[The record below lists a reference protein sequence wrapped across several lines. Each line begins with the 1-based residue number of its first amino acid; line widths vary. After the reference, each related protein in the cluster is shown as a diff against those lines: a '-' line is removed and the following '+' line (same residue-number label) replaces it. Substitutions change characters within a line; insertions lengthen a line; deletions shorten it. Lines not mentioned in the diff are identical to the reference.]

1 MKFGETS
8 FQTKLLSRL
17 SHKVFHL
24 LSSPA
29 LLRKFT
35 IMAFIFLMMQGK
47 FFFSFIL
54 TFPGGYVCDK
64 TRQNKGCDQRLL
76 INNSPCNMSEHGL
89 LG

>member
-47 FFFSFIL
+47 FFSPSFL
-54 TFPGGYVCDK
+54 PFPGGMCVIK
-64 TRQNKGCDQRLL
+64 LGRTRVVIRDF
-76 INNSPCNMSEHGL
+76 
-89 LG
+89 